1 MRKQFALI
9 AALSL
14 ASFGV
19 MAQTTTPGT
28 GSAQPG
34 QNGTYNPSTGT
45 TSGQNGTR
53 RKGKTNNNNNP
64 GANSP
69 SGAYGTNS
77 NPNGTNPNGTNNG
90 TTGAASSSTPK

>member
-14 ASFGV
+14 ASFGL

-34 QNGTYNPSTGT
+34 QSTNP
-45 TSGQNGTR
+45 SGQNGT
-53 RKGKTNNNNNP
+53 
-64 GANSP
+64 
-69 SGAYGTNS
+69 GT
-77 NPNGTNPNGTNNG
+77 GTNNG
-90 TTGAASSSTPK
+90 ATGAGSSSTPK